1 MTLEPISRRA
11 EWQKS
16 LIQALPARR
25 WQALNWCQRL
35 WPFRKP
41 FVGRFRG
48 GYLEVHP
55 GEVASMAAYFAG
67 FYERET
73 TLLVQ
78 QIVEGRRMTIFDVGS
93 NFGYFSLLCGALAAE
108 ESRIFA
114 FEPDPANFAW
124 LSRNLQL
131 NPRLPIQAQHNAVSD
146 RAQTVEFV
154 PSNIEQQSNLWS
166 HIQFHEQSGKPAD
179 EDTIKVPA
187 IALDDFCDANSLE
200 TIDLVKIDVE
210 GAEGFVLDGMTR
222 GLERGRYQR
231 IILEVHP
238 PEALPPGHSA
248 ERILQKLADH
258 GYKGVHIR
266 NSHLEAAHD
275 RRRETYRLVYE
286 DSILEPLVPGAE
298 RSIWDNYFYLAP
310 GIEVR

>member
-1 MTLEPISRRA
+1 
-11 EWQKS
+11 
-16 LIQALPARR
+16 
-25 WQALNWCQRL
+25 
-35 WPFRKP
+35 
-41 FVGRFRG
+41 
-48 GYLEVHP
+48 
-55 GEVASMAAYFAG
+55 MAAYFVG

-78 QIVEGRRMTIFDVGS
+78 QIVEGRRMTFLDVGS

-108 ESRIFA
+108 GSRIFA

-131 NPRLPIQAQHNAVSD
+131 NPHLPIRAFPNAAGD
-146 RAQTVEFV
+146 RSQTVEFV
-154 PSNIEQQSNLWS
+154 PSNTERQSNLWS
-166 HIQFHEQSGKPAD
+166 HIRFQEPDGKPAD
-179 EDTIKVPA
+179 ETTVKVSA
-187 IALDDFCDANSLE
+187 ITLDDFCDANSLE

-210 GAEGFVLDGMTR
+210 GAEGLVLDGMLR

-238 PEALPPGHSA
+238 PEVLPPGHST
-248 ERILQKLADH
+248 ERTLQKLADY
-258 GYKGVHIR
+258 GYQGARIR
-266 NSHLEAAHD
+266 NSELETSHD
-275 RRRETYRLVYE
+275 RRPESYRLVYE
-286 DSILEPLVPGAE
+286 DSILEPLVLETE